1 MTSSKAA
8 QKTINVDLN
17 PAPKGRL
24 KALGGSARD
33 EWNGRLSI
41 LIAQAMPVD
50 RNNVAACNEAATAAL
65 SGLADINPADP
76 IEAMLIAQMV
86 VANEAALA
94 LYRRAWL
101 NMPDYFEAGTQFMA
115 LADKAS
121 RTVALLAERIGQH
134 RGRGQQQ
141 ITVKHVTVNA
151 DQAVVADKV
160 LTAGGGVGGKDDG
173 RPHAVERMPGGG
185 HGEQRWRY
193 KGEHVTVNAD
203 QAVVA
208 DKVLTAGG
216 GVGGK
221 DDGRPHAQAA
231 LAHASGTPMPCAMQ
245 EDRRAVS
252 IARDAERQV

>member
-1 MTSSKAA
+1 MMRKGRKLPPRLDDRRNCNKRENFMTSSKAA

-50 RNNVAACNEAATAAL
+50 QNNVAACNEAATAAL

-101 NMPDYFEAGTQFMA
+101 NMPNYFEAGTQFMA

-151 DQAVVADKV
+151 DQAVVADNV
-160 LTAGGGVGGKDDG
+160 LTA
-173 RPHAVERMPGGG
+173 R
-185 HGEQRWRY
+185 
-193 KGEHVTVNAD
+193 
-203 QAVVA
+203 
-208 DKVLTAGG
+208 G

-231 LAHASGTPMPCAMQ
+231 LAHDGMKSPKKKPTAAKLRNWRVAIMRARSHNLGTPQ
-245 EDRRAVS
+245 S
-252 IARDAERQV
+252 

>member
-50 RNNVAACNEAATAAL
+50 QNNVAARNEAATAAL

-101 NMPDYFEAGTQFMA
+101 NMPNYFEAGTQFMA

-151 DQAVVADKV
+151 DQAVVADNV
-160 LTAGGGVGGKDDG
+160 LTA
-173 RPHAVERMPGGG
+173 R
-185 HGEQRWRY
+185 
-193 KGEHVTVNAD
+193 
-203 QAVVA
+203 
-208 DKVLTAGG
+208 G

-231 LAHASGTPMPCAMQ
+231 LAHVPGTPMPCAMQ

-252 IARDAERQV
+252 IARDAERQVQTARWQVAGTTEGKQECLEARRS